1 MIVDIK
7 KDAEQ
12 RMQRSVAALKDEMKR
27 LRTGRAYAALLEHV
41 MVDYYGTQVPVKQT
55 ANISVEDAR
64 TILVTPWEKQMVS
77 AVEKAIINS
86 GLGLNPVTAG
96 VVIRVPLPPM
106 TEERR
111 KELVRVVRQ
120 EAESGRVSVRNVRR
134 EALADLKDLLKDK
147 LITEDEDRRAQEEIQ
162 KLTDRFI
169 GQIDGLLKDKE
180 TEIMEF

>member
-1 MIVDIK
+1 MIADIK

-27 LRTGRAYAALLEHV
+27 LRTGRANAALLEHV
-41 MVDYYGTQVPVKQT
+41 TVEYYGTQVPVKQT
-55 ANISVEDAR
+55 ANITVEDAR
-64 TILVTPWEKQMVS
+64 TIVVTPWEKQMVS

-120 EAESGRVSVRNVRR
+120 EAEAGRVSVRNVRR